1 MVQAAFMMS
10 GFLSFLFLLLVIWL
24 LLRCVQTFLRLIGES
39 LFPGRDAR
47 RGIRTKRVRAR
58 MVRPCPNP
66 HCRQDNRGEAR
77 FCARCGQP
85 LLPRAGAI
93 DHAC

>member
-1 MVQAAFMMS
+1 MT

-24 LLRCVQTFLRLIGES
+24 LLHCIHMFLRLIGES
-39 LFPGRDAR
+39 LFPGSAGRS
-47 RGIRTKRVRAR
+47 GVTVKRIQAGVS
-58 MVRPCPNP
+58 RPCPNP
-66 HCRQDNRGEAR
+66 HCRKDNRGAAR

-85 LLPRAGAI
+85 LIPLSGLQI